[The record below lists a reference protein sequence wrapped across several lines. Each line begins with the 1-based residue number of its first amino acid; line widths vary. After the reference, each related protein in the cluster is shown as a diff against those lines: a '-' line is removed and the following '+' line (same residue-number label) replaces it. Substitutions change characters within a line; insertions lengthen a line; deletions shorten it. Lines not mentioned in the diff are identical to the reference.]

1 MKSEYC
7 PPPNPSKDLSLKLA
21 ITLGTI
27 SLIFS
32 AFSASIYYL
41 HILYLSVTSVEA
53 TRYMAS
59 THSIAVTLFV
69 LSLCL
74 GLLALLNHKSS
85 ISFKLML
92 ASTVNAFFGYLSPA
106 ERLWKLGYINSLN
119 ITILIATF
127 HILTLSASSFFLN
140 KTLKDKRPSFKSD
153 EH

>member
-1 MKSEYC
+1 
-7 PPPNPSKDLSLKLA
+7 
-21 ITLGTI
+21 
-27 SLIFS
+27 
-32 AFSASIYYL
+32 
-41 HILYLSVTSVEA
+41 
-53 TRYMAS
+53 MAS

-92 ASTVNAFFGYLSPA
+92 ASTVNAFMGYLPPA